1 MKAFIGRYADKIVG
15 VISSFDRVVITGT
28 ILDICYADAMGRY
41 LRNKGIRIFDYTRFA
56 EPLREQ
62 IRKNAEEIAC
72 SSGLEIEFIR
82 SKNFRQDDRIDEI
95 IARRGNHPGLVH
107 IFSVMERCPSFKP
120 WHDKATGKTFLKHT
134 QAKCLHYYFYF
145 IDQDLGLCYVRVP
158 TWAPFRLQIYFN
170 GHNQLAAKMD
180 KLGIGYTQIDNS
192 FLAIDDFAKAQE
204 LADVIDVGWLHKRL
218 NEFAER
224 FCPVIRHFSS
234 GYYWSLMQLEYATD
248 IVFKSREDLQPIYQ
262 HIVRTAVHAV
272 KADNIATFLGRKLN
286 GNYQGEMGNSF
297 HTRIQG
303 TRIRHHM
310 GHVSI
315 KMYDKFGI
323 VLRIEVTANDVS
335 FFKHHRRVEHRDG
348 TSETKLA
355 PVRKFIYSLPVMS
368 ELMKAANRRYM
379 DFVAAIDDRSAAI
392 KDLDALSR
400 PATDGN
406 RTFRGFNLFHG
417 DDLDLFLAIA
427 RGEFMISGCRN
438 KNLRGLLNK
447 TGSQVSRMLKRL
459 KTHGLI
465 KKIGRTYKYY
475 LTALGTRL
483 VTTALRLR
491 EMFVI
496 PSLTG
501 PQQPSPQNS

>member
-1 MKAFIGRYADKIVG
+1 MKAFIERYADKIVG

-28 ILDICYADAMGRY
+28 ILDICYADAMSRH
-41 LRNKGIRIFDYTRFA
+41 LRSKSIRIFDYTRFA
-56 EPLREQ
+56 EPLREE
-62 IRKNAEEIAC
+62 IRKNAEEIAAD
-72 SSGLEIEFIR
+72 SGLEIEFIR

-120 WHDKATGKTFLKHT
+120 WHDKATGKTFLKYT

-145 IDQDLGLCYVRVP
+145 IDRDLGLCYVRVP
-158 TWAPFRLQIYFN
+158 TWAPFRVQIYFN
-170 GHNQLAAKMD
+170 GHNQLALKMD

-192 FLAIDDFAKAQE
+192 FLAIDDFTKAQE
-204 LADVIDVGWLHKRL
+204 LADVIDVGWLQKRL
-218 NEFAER
+218 NKFAER

-248 IVFKSREDLQPIYQ
+248 IVFKSQEDLQPIYQ

-286 GNYQGEMGNSF
+286 GNYQGEMGNRF

-348 TSETKLA
+348 TSEMKPA

-368 ELMKAANRRYM
+368 ELMKAANRRYI

-392 KDLDALSR
+392 KDLDAVSR
-400 PATDGN
+400 PASDGN

-447 TGSQVSRMLKRL
+447 TGAQVSRMLKRL

-465 KKIGRTYKYY
+465 KKIRRTYKYY
-475 LTALGTRL
+475 LTTLGTRL
-483 VTTALRLR
+483 VTTALKLR
-491 EMFVI
+491 EMFII
-496 PSLTG
+496 PSLAG
-501 PQQPSPQNS
+501 PQPPSVQNS